1 MLTTNFIERSYPP
14 QKVERGAL
22 IFSEGNVCSAV
33 PFVKDGVLKVYLISQ
48 SGRELTLY
56 RVLPNQMCIIAM
68 LTAYSKGEYPAY
80 TVAEE
85 DSYVCMIPSE
95 VAIRWFEEN
104 HWWRSLFMRVLSENL
119 LNLMAMLNSM
129 VSESVR
135 ERLISYL
142 LSCSKDG
149 SLIEK
154 THEEIAKD
162 IGSARV
168 VVSRVLKEL
177 EREGF
182 IILRRGGLF
191 IKDHEALSKRADRA
205 RL

>member
-1 MLTTNFIERSYPP
+1 
-14 QKVERGAL
+14 
-22 IFSEGNVCSAV
+22 
-33 PFVKDGVLKVYLISQ
+33 
-48 SGRELTLY
+48 
-56 RVLPNQMCIIAM
+56 
-68 LTAYSKGEYPAY
+68 
-80 TVAEE
+80 
-85 DSYVCMIPSE
+85 
-95 VAIRWFEEN
+95 
-104 HWWRSLFMRVLSENL
+104 MRVLSENL
-119 LNLMAMLNSM
+119 LNLMAMLTSK

-191 IKDHEALSKRADRA
+191 IKDHEALSKRADSA